1 MGIDLDRM
9 RTVVQRAPGAPRGLV
24 AAVGLGVAFGL
35 GAVIGGGAD
44 ARALGRDDVAA
55 LEARIDERDGRG
67 RRVEDQLVV
76 ASKRSEALEETRA
89 KLKLTYGTE
98 LAKPDAPEPRRTL
111 AKAPAAAAAATTVAK
126 KEEVAEPIEAP
137 PAPVVD
143 TPAPAPA
150 VAAAPDAGGADVDE
164 DVAKRSG
171 DDLKAAIARVVADT
185 DAAGDAQFTLQVAAA
200 PTQAG
205 ADDVVKKL
213 AAAGHSA
220 RVVEGQV
227 GGKPVF
233 RVRVG
238 AFTDRAQADSYKQ
251 KLAMPAFIV
260 RE

>member
-35 GAVIGGGAD
+35 GAVIGGGGD

-55 LEARIDERDGRG
+55 QVAAHEG
-67 RRVEDQLVV
+67 RVEDQLVV
-76 ASKRSEALEETRA
+76 ASKRSAALEETRA
-89 KLKLTYGTE
+89 KLKLTYGAE

-111 AKAPAAAAAATTVAK
+111 AKAVSTTTSPTTVVAK
-126 KEEVAEPIEAP
+126 TEDVADPIEAP
-137 PAPVVD
+137 PAPVADAV
-143 TPAPAPA
+143 PAPPPPI
-150 VAAAPDAGGADVDE
+150 VAPDAGVDDDE

-185 DAAGDAQFTLQVAAA
+185 PEAARFTLQVSAA

-213 AAAGHSA
+213 AAAGHANA

-238 AFTDRAQADSYKQ
+238 AFTDRAQADGYKN

>member
-1 MGIDLDRM
+1 LGIDLDRM

-35 GAVIGGGAD
+35 GAVIGGGGD
-44 ARALGRDDVAA
+44 ARALGREDVAA
-55 LEARIDERDGRG
+55 QIAARDG
-67 RRVEDQLVV
+67 RVEDQLVV
-76 ASKRSEALEETRA
+76 ATKRSEALAETRA
-89 KLKLTYGTE
+89 KLKLTYGAE
-98 LAKPDAPEPRRTL
+98 LAKPDAPEPPRKL
-111 AKAPAAAAAATTVAK
+111 AKAAPAASAATTQAK
-126 KEEVAEPIEAP
+126 AEEVADPIEAP

-143 TPAPAPA
+143 APPPAPPP
-150 VAAAPDAGGADVDE
+150 AAAPDAGAPDEDDDE

-171 DDLKAAIARVVADT
+171 DDLKAAIARVVADVP
-185 DAAGDAQFTLQVAAA
+185 ASDAQFTLQVAAA

-213 AAAGHSA
+213 NSAGHSA

-238 AFTDRAQADSYKQ
+238 AFTDRAQADSYKN

>member
-55 LEARIDERDGRG
+55 QVLAREG
-67 RRVEDQLVV
+67 RVEDQLVV
-76 ASKRSEALEETRA
+76 ATKRSDALEETRT
-89 KLKLTYGTE
+89 KLKLTYGAE

-111 AKAPAAAAAATTVAK
+111 AKTPAAAATTVAK
-126 KEEVAEPIEAP
+126 TEEVADPIEAP

-143 TPAPAPA
+143 ALVVAVAPPA
-150 VAAAPDAGGADVDE
+150 VAPDADVDDDE

-185 DAAGDAQFTLQVAAA
+185 PNASAAQFTLQVAAA
-200 PTQAG
+200 PTQTG

-213 AAAGHSA
+213 AAAGHTTA
-220 RVVEGQV
+220 RIVEGQV

-238 AFTDRAQADSYKQ
+238 AFADRAQADGYKQ
-251 KLAMPAFIV
+251 KLTMPAFIV